1 MSFSAIQYQTS
12 SGEKCV
18 ATKQDGIVTINGDK
32 NGVRQMSLPDF
43 MQSFVKDQDK
53 VSLERTPEKDSVTF
67 KGTPNQQEQI
77 QHNFTLDD
85 IKATEKKYNFKKKF
99 MSSTYKMTGKGVD
112 LTIKD
117 GFLGGR
123 TVKGTV
129 DGKDVNLKLKTDFGL
144 VSSDKVKISGQ
155 IGNNDVELAMKP
167 KLGFWGGFKE
177 GELSGEMNSG
187 DKNLLPIIASISE
200 NRYMVDH
207 NNAVAVSMSG

>member
-1 MSFSAIQYQTS
+1 MSFSTIQYQTNAS
-12 SGEKCV
+12 DKFV
-18 ATKQDGIVTINGDK
+18 ATKQDAMVKGGN
-32 NGVRQMSLPDF
+32 NGVQITSPE
-43 MQSFVKDQDK
+43 MQDFVKNQNN
-53 VSLERTPEKDSVTF
+53 VSLERTPQKDSVTL
-67 KGTPNQQEQI
+67 KGVSNQQEQI

-99 MSSTYKMTGKGVD
+99 MSPTYKMTGKGVD

-129 DGKDVNLKLKTDFGL
+129 DGKDVNLKLKTDLGL

-155 IGNNDVELAMKP
+155 IGNNDVELAMKL
-167 KLGFWGGFKE
+167 KLGGFWGDFKE

-187 DKNLLPIIASISE
+187 DKNLLPILASISE
-200 NRYMVDH
+200 NRYMIDYVST
-207 NNAVAVSMSG
+207 VAAMSC

>member
-1 MSFSAIQYQTS
+1 MSISTIQYQTNAS
-12 SGEKCV
+12 DKFI
-18 ATKQDGIVTINGDK
+18 ATKQDGMVKGGNNGI
-32 NGVRQMSLPDF
+32 QMTSPE
-43 MQSFVKDQDK
+43 MQDFVKSNN
-53 VSLERTPEKDSVTF
+53 VSLERTPQNDSVTL
-67 KGTPNQQEQI
+67 KDASNQQEQI

-85 IKATEKKYNFKKKF
+85 IQATEKKYNFKKKF
-99 MSSTYKMTGKGVD
+99 LSSTYKMTGKGVD

-123 TVKGTV
+123 TIKGTV
-129 DGKDVNLKLKTDFGL
+129 DGKDVNLKMATDLGL

-155 IGNNDVELAMKP
+155 IGNNDVKLAMKP

-200 NRYMVDH
+200 NRYMIDYE
-207 NNAVAVSMSG
+207 NAVAMSM

>member
-1 MSFSAIQYQTS
+1 MSFSTIQYQTNAS
-12 SGEKCV
+12 DKFV
-18 ATKQDGIVTINGDK
+18 ATKQDGMVKGSNS
-32 NGVRQMSLPDF
+32 GVQMTSPE
-43 MQSFVKDQDK
+43 MQDFVKSNN
-53 VSLERTPEKDSVTF
+53 VSLERTPQNDSVTL
-67 KGTPNQQEQI
+67 KGASNQQEQI

-117 GFLGGR
+117 GFFGGR
-123 TVKGTV
+123 TIKGSAY
-129 DGKDVNLKLKTDFGL
+129 GKEINLKLKTDFGL

-200 NRYMVDH
+200 NRYMIDYVSTV
-207 NNAVAVSMSG
+207 VAMSC

>member
-1 MSFSAIQYQTS
+1 MSFSAIQYQTNTS
-12 SGEKCV
+12 DKFV
-18 ATKQDGIVTINGDK
+18 ATKQDAMVKGGN
-32 NGVRQMSLPDF
+32 NGVQITSPE
-43 MQSFVKDQDK
+43 MQDFVKNQNN

-117 GFLGGR
+117 GFFGGR
-123 TVKGTV
+123 TIKGSAY
-129 DGKDVNLKLKTDFGL
+129 GKEINLKLKTDFGL

-155 IGNNDVELAMKP
+155 IGNNDVKLAMKP
-167 KLGFWGGFKE
+167 KLGGFWGDFKE

-200 NRYMVDH
+200 NRYMVDY

>member
-1 MSFSAIQYQTS
+1 MSFSTIQYQTNAS
-12 SGEKCV
+12 DKFV
-18 ATKQDGIVTINGDK
+18 ATKQDAMVKGGN
-32 NGVRQMSLPDF
+32 NGVQITSPE
-43 MQSFVKDQDK
+43 MQDFVKNQNN
-53 VSLERTPEKDSVTF
+53 VSLERTPQNYSVSL
-67 KGTPNQQEQI
+67 KVVSNQQGQI
-77 QHNFTLDD
+77 QYNFTLDD

-200 NRYMVDH
+200 NRYMIDYVSTV
-207 NNAVAVSMSG
+207 VAMSC

>member
-1 MSFSAIQYQTS
+1 MSFSTIQYQTNAS
-12 SGEKCV
+12 DRFV
-18 ATKQDGIVTINGDK
+18 ATKQDGMVKGSNS
-32 NGVRQMSLPDF
+32 GVQMTSPE
-43 MQSFVKDQDK
+43 MQDFVKNQNN
-53 VSLERTPEKDSVTF
+53 VSLERTPQKDSVTL
-67 KGTPNQQEQI
+67 KGVSNQQEQI

-99 MSSTYKMTGKGVD
+99 MSPTYKMTGKGVD

-200 NRYMVDH
+200 NRYMIDYVST
-207 NNAVAVSMSG
+207 VAAMSC

>member
-1 MSFSAIQYQTS
+1 MSFSTIQYQTNAS
-12 SGEKCV
+12 DKFV
-18 ATKQDGIVTINGDK
+18 ATKQDGMVKGSNS
-32 NGVRQMSLPDF
+32 GVQMTSPE
-43 MQSFVKDQDK
+43 MQDFVKSNN
-53 VSLERTPEKDSVTF
+53 VSLERTPQNDSVTL
-67 KGTPNQQEQI
+67 KGASNQQEQI

-99 MSSTYKMTGKGVD
+99 LSSTYKMTGKGVD

-123 TVKGTV
+123 TIKGTV
-129 DGKDVNLKLKTDFGL
+129 DDKDVNLKLKTDFGL

-167 KLGFWGGFKE
+167 KLGIWGGFKE
-177 GELSGEMNSG
+177 GELSGKMNSG

-200 NRYMVDH
+200 NRYMIDYVSTV
-207 NNAVAVSMSG
+207 VAMSC

>member
-1 MSFSAIQYQTS
+1 MSISTIQHQTNAS
-12 SGEKCV
+12 DKFV
-18 ATKQDGIVTINGDK
+18 ATKQDGMVNGGN
-32 NGVRQMSLPDF
+32 NGVQMTSPD
-43 MQSFVKDQDK
+43 MQDFVKNQNN
-53 VSLERTPEKDSVTF
+53 VSLERTPQNDSVTL
-67 KGTPNQQEQI
+67 KGVSNQQEQI
-77 QHNFTLDD
+77 QYNFTLDD
-85 IKATEKKYNFKKKF
+85 IQATEKKYNFKKKF
-99 MSSTYKMTGKGVD
+99 LSSTYKMTGKGVD

-155 IGNNDVELAMKP
+155 IGNNDVKLTMKP
-167 KLGFWGGFKE
+167 KLGIWGGFKE

-200 NRYMVDH
+200 NRYMIDYVST
-207 NNAVAVSMSG
+207 VAAM

>member
-1 MSFSAIQYQTS
+1 MSFSTIQYQTS

-18 ATKQDGIVTINGDK
+18 ATKQDGMVKGSNS
-32 NGVRQMSLPDF
+32 GVQMTSPE
-43 MQSFVKDQDK
+43 MQDFVKNQNN
-53 VSLERTPEKDSVTF
+53 VSLERTPQKDSVTL
-67 KGTPNQQEQI
+67 KGVSNQQEQI

-99 MSSTYKMTGKGVD
+99 MSPTYKMTGKGVD

-187 DKNLLPIIASISE
+187 DKNLLPILASISE
-200 NRYMVDH
+200 NRYMIDYVST
-207 NNAVAVSMSG
+207 VAAMSC

>member
-1 MSFSAIQYQTS
+1 MSFSTIQYQTNAS
-12 SGEKCV
+12 DKFV
-18 ATKQDGIVTINGDK
+18 ATKQDAMVKGGN
-32 NGVRQMSLPDF
+32 NGVQITSPE
-43 MQSFVKDQDK
+43 MQDFVKNQNN
-53 VSLERTPEKDSVTF
+53 VSLERTPQKDSVTL
-67 KGTPNQQEQI
+67 KGVSNQQEQI

-99 MSSTYKMTGKGVD
+99 MSPTYKMTGKVVD

-187 DKNLLPIIASISE
+187 DKNLLPILASISE
-200 NRYMVDH
+200 NRYMIDYVST
-207 NNAVAVSMSG
+207 VAAMSC

>member
-1 MSFSAIQYQTS
+1 MSFSTIQYQTS
-12 SGEKCV
+12 YGEKCV
-18 ATKQDGIVTINGDK
+18 ATKQDGVVTINGDK

-43 MQSFVKDQDK
+43 MQSFIKDQSK
-53 VSLERTPEKDSVTF
+53 VSLERTPQKDSVTF

-99 MSSTYKMTGKGVD
+99 MSPTYKMTGKGVD

-167 KLGFWGGFKE
+167 KLGFWGDFKE
-177 GELSGEMNSG
+177 GELSGEMNSK
-187 DKNLLPIIASISE
+187 DKNLLPILASISE
-200 NRYMVDH
+200 NRYMVDYA
-207 NNAVAVSMSG
+207 NAVAMSTTI